1 MDLLKSQ
8 IENFKPRD
16 ERETSDR
23 ALTLYCTNAFPD
35 VLTREN
41 PVCHFT
47 ASCWVVNRERTK
59 ALMLLHNI
67 EQIWMWPGG
76 HADGE
81 SNLAEVAKR
90 EVLEETSLASAR
102 LIDNDIFGLEVF
114 AVPPHVRR
122 GKFVSSHI
130 HLNAGYIFE
139 ADEGE
144 LFQVKPDENSA
155 IRWMTFEDILAA
167 SKAGKMSSHY
177 QKLIDKT
184 LKTHYNI

>member
-1 MDLLKSQ
+1 MDSLKSQ
-8 IENFKPRD
+8 IKNFKPYD

-23 ALTLYCTNAFPD
+23 ELTLRCINTFPD

-47 ASCWVVNRERTK
+47 ASCWVINPERTK
-59 ALMLLHNI
+59 ALMLFHNI
-67 EQIWMWPGG
+67 EQLWMWPGG

-81 SNLAEVAKR
+81 SNLAEVARR
-90 EVLEETSLASAR
+90 EVLEETNLTSAR
-102 LIDNDIFGLEVF
+102 LISNNIFDLEIF

-130 HLNAGYIFE
+130 HLNLGYIFE
-139 ADEGE
+139 ADENE
-144 LFQVKPDENSA
+144 LFRVKPDENSA
-155 IRWMTFEDILAA
+155 IRWMTFEDILAS

-184 LKTHYNI
+184 LKTYYNI